1 MLAHVGVKD
10 WLVRTAEGAGIPYQ
24 LEVLEGGTTDGR
36 AIQTSRAG
44 VPTGC
49 VSVPTRYIHTPSEM
63 VDLRGRAERRAPD
76 RGRALGT
83 DLDRLSAGP
92 RGRAGPPARLQTRR

>member
-1 MLAHVGVKD
+1 MVD
-10 WLVRTAEGAGIPYQ
+10 TAEAHGIPYQ

-63 VDLRGRAERRAPD
+63 VDPVDVKNA
-76 RGRALGT
+76 
-83 DLDRLSAGP
+83 
-92 RGRAGPPARLQTRR
+92 ARLLVAALSGPVAV

>member
-1 MLAHVGVKD
+1 MLAHLGVKD

-63 VDLRGRAERRAPD
+63 VDLADVKNAAHLIVA
-76 RGRALGT
+76 AL
-83 DLDRLSAGP
+83 SGP
-92 RGRAGPPARLQTRR
+92 VAIG